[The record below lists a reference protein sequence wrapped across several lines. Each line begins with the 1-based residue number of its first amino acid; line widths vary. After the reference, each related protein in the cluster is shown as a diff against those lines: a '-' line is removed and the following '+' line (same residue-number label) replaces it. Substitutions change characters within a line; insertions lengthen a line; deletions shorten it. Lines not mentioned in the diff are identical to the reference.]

1 MRVTELRAATVAVPV
16 ARRIV
21 SRVRDT
27 DTVLNVLVWLVTDA
41 GLTGS
46 AYVAGFT
53 LGGARAVR
61 AVLADLTPLVL
72 GQPVEDWAAVLRAL
86 WSATRLLGHGGLATF
101 AVSAIEMALW
111 DLRAQAA
118 GLPLA
123 RLLGAT
129 RVSVPAYASGG
140 LWLTGEATLAHDAEA
155 FAAAGFGA
163 MKLRVGRVDPAAD
176 IAAARLVR
184 AIVGDTITLFVDA
197 NQGLTVAGAI
207 ELGQALAAE
216 AGVSWLEEPVGAD
229 DLAGHAAV
237 AEALAVPVASG
248 ENRYRAGG
256 LEALLAAG
264 GADVLMPDPQRVGGV
279 SGWLEAAELARRFGR
294 PLTPHLF
301 PEIGVHLVAAT
312 PAATWVEWMPWAE
325 PLLAEPLSVRRG
337 LAYVPEIP
345 GAGMAF
351 NDEAVRRYVVE

>member
-1 MRVTELRAATVAVPV
+1 MSEFLFDYQKVHPTTWVYISSLLT
-16 ARRIV
+16 IGLFFKF
-21 SRVRDT
+21 SRVLSVRNLD
-27 DTVLNVLVWLVTDA
+27 LIGLILLAPGLLVVEYGIAREQPSVERVGYIWLFVTN
-41 GLTGS
+41 GL
-46 AYVAGFT
+46 FMI
-53 LGGARAVR
+53 
-61 AVLADLTPLVL
+61 
-72 GQPVEDWAAVLRAL
+72 
-86 WSATRLLGHGGLATF
+86 RLLLDPMMVRRPLLEPNLSVGGMTF
-101 AVSAIEMALW
+101 LGISMLIFLMANVVNSKM
-111 DLRAQAA
+111 
-118 GLPLA
+118 
-123 RLLGAT
+123 T
-129 RVSVPAYASGG
+129 
-140 LWLTGEATLAHDAEA
+140 
-155 FAAAGFGA
+155 
-163 MKLRVGRVDPAAD
+163 
-176 IAAARLVR
+176 
-184 AIVGDTITLFVDA
+184 
-197 NQGLTVAGAI
+197 
-207 ELGQALAAE
+207 
-216 AGVSWLEEPVGAD
+216 AD